1 LRKVAAV
8 AVAEAVLMRA
18 ERQPS
23 PAMAVRARQVQQ
35 TQRAERFLAA
45 AGADQIRALLAP
57 VLRAKRSS
65 FAGNG
70 LKYGINIPGV
80 RMIGSFIAILFLC
93 REIAHREHLKT
104 RNDAAHRALQAFYE
118 EIVDLADDLAE
129 LYQGRNGIIA
139 EIPFMPPIFKATPAD
154 TLAAYLEWIEA
165 NRYEAVPK
173 TDTAIQNHIDEVV
186 AIYLRTLY
194 RLRNLS

>member
-1 LRKVAAV
+1 
-8 AVAEAVLMRA
+8 
-18 ERQPS
+18 
-23 PAMAVRARQVQQ
+23 
-35 TQRAERFLAA
+35 
-45 AGADQIRALLAP
+45 
-57 VLRAKRSS
+57 
-65 FAGNG
+65 
-70 LKYGINIPGV
+70 
-80 RMIGSFIAILFLC
+80 MIGSLIAILFIC
-93 REIAHREHLKT
+93 REIAHHEHLKA

-118 EIVDLADDLAE
+118 EIVDLADGLAE

-139 EIPFMPPIFKATPAD
+139 EIQYMPPLLKATPAD

-186 AIYLRTLY
+186 ALYLRTLY